1 MIIDIIRSNF
11 KIIIFGFVFTFFSS
25 VGQSFFIGLFN
36 SSIREEINISHGEFG
51 TIYGIA
57 TLCSSLTLIWL
68 GKKIDELKL
77 FNYSFLV
84 VIFLGFSALFFSFVN
99 GIVFLAIGIFFLRL
113 SGQGLMAHTASVAIG
128 RFFDRSRGK
137 ALSYVWI
144 GMSLGEFLLPV
155 IIVYF
160 LTLIYWRNVWQ
171 GVGIII
177 LLTLPIFTYLTIRG
191 INIFSREN
199 SNRHNTSKNAEVI
212 KSWTRKEV
220 LKDLKFY
227 SILPAMLASSF
238 IITGIVINQTFIIVS
253 KDWEKFAIA
262 KSFMIYSILTVAT
275 LFLSG
280 FLVDKFTSRKI
291 FPLLNFPLLLSLVIL
306 IFFNHPISA
315 YVFMG
320 FMGISNGLTNV
331 LMSSFWAEIYG
342 VHYLGSIKAL
352 TGSMMV
358 FSTALA
364 AVVFGTLIDLGYSIE
379 NIAFLC
385 AIYTAISIA
394 IVIIFKKAYQPVL
407 LENKT

>member
-11 KIIIFGFVFTFFSS
+11 KIIIFGFVFTFFSC

-36 SSIREEINISHGEFG
+36 SSIREELNISHGEFG

-113 SGQGLMAHTASVAIG
+113 SGQGLMAHTASVAIS

-238 IITGIVINQTFIIVS
+238 IITGIVINQTFIVVS

-280 FLVDKFTSRKI
+280 FLVDKFTSRRI

>member
-238 IITGIVINQTFIIVS
+238 IITGIVINQTFIVVS

-320 FMGISNGLTNV
+320 FMGMSNGLTNV

>member
-1 MIIDIIRSNF
+1 MIIDIVRSNF
-11 KIIIFGFVFTFFSS
+11 KIIIFGFVFTFFSC

-36 SSIREEINISHGEFG
+36 SNIREELNISHGEFG

-113 SGQGLMAHTASVAIG
+113 SGQGLMAHTASVAIS

-199 SNRHNTSKNAEVI
+199 SNRHNKN
-212 KSWTRKEV
+212 
-220 LKDLKFY
+220 
-227 SILPAMLASSF
+227 
-238 IITGIVINQTFIIVS
+238 
-253 KDWEKFAIA
+253 
-262 KSFMIYSILTVAT
+262 
-275 LFLSG
+275 
-280 FLVDKFTSRKI
+280 
-291 FPLLNFPLLLSLVIL
+291 
-306 IFFNHPISA
+306 
-315 YVFMG
+315 
-320 FMGISNGLTNV
+320 
-331 LMSSFWAEIYG
+331 
-342 VHYLGSIKAL
+342 
-352 TGSMMV
+352 
-358 FSTALA
+358 
-364 AVVFGTLIDLGYSIE
+364 
-379 NIAFLC
+379 
-385 AIYTAISIA
+385 
-394 IVIIFKKAYQPVL
+394 
-407 LENKT
+407 

>member
-1 MIIDIIRSNF
+1 MIIDIVRSNF
-11 KIIIFGFVFTFFSS
+11 KIIIFGFIFTFFSC

-36 SSIREEINISHGEFG
+36 SSIREELNISHGEFG
-51 TIYGIA
+51 IIYGIA
-57 TLCSSLTLIWL
+57 TLSSSLTLIWL
-68 GKKIDELKL
+68 GKKIDDLKL

-84 VIFLGFSALFFSFVN
+84 VIFLGFSALFFSFIN
-99 GIVFLAIGIFFLRL
+99 GIIFLVIGIFFLRL
-113 SGQGLMAHTASVAIG
+113 SGQGLMAHTASVAIS
-128 RFFDRSRGK
+128 RYFDQSRGK
-137 ALSYVWI
+137 ALSYVWV

-160 LTLIYWRNVWQ
+160 LTFIYWKTLWQ
-171 GVGIII
+171 GVAVII
-177 LLTLPIFTYLTIRG
+177 LLVLPIFTYLTIKN
-191 INIFSREN
+191 INISSREKEN
-199 SNRHNTSKNAEVI
+199 GDRTNNNIDTV

-238 IITGIVINQTFIIVS
+238 IITGIVINQTFIIES

-262 KSFMIYSILTVAT
+262 KSFMIYSLLTVAT

-291 FPLLNFPLLLSLVIL
+291 FPLLNVPLLLSLVIL
-306 IFFNHPISA
+306 IFFDHPYSA
-315 YVFMG
+315 FVFMG

-342 VHYLGSIKAL
+342 VNHLGSIKAL
-352 TGSMMV
+352 TGSFMV

-364 AVVFGTLIDLGYSIE
+364 TAVFGVLIDSGYSIE

-385 AIYTAISIA
+385 SVYTAISIG
-394 IVIIFKKAYQPVL
+394 IVLIFQKTYKPL
-407 LENKT
+407 LQNKT